1 MRARTTVHGNVR
13 GDGRSRR
20 GNGLAYDRYRDWLP
34 FGYRQ
39 RVVMTRIADA
49 PGYPTEYEEYTA

>member
-1 MRARTTVHGNVR
+1 MVEAAA
-13 GDGRSRR
+13 D
-20 GNGLAYDRYRDWLP
+20 GLAYDRYRDWLP